1 MRLREAH
8 EALQAARDRQTTE
21 EFKQRYKM
29 RAGIEGTL
37 SRGVRSCG
45 IRRSRYRGEA
55 KTWLQEVFAATAINI
70 MRAAVWLVD
79 PPTKEVRTTPFVR
92 LITGHAA

>member
-8 EALQAARDRQTTE
+8 EALQAARERQTSE

-45 IRRSRYRGEA
+45 VRRSRYIGEA
-55 KTWLQEVFAATAINI
+55 KTWLQEVCAATALNLL
-70 MRAAVWLVD
+70 RAAMWLVD
-79 PPTKEVRTTPFVR
+79 PPEKTTRTSPFLK
-92 LITGHAA
+92 LITAHAA